1 MATLSLYFGG
11 TFNPVHVG
19 HTRLALECHLRT
31 GARVTFMPCGT
42 PPLKAKPDVAAAH
55 RLAMLE
61 LAVIELNQLAAHPV
75 FFVDPWEIESP
86 GPSYTFDTLQALR
99 LRNPYGVLA
108 WVIGMDSL
116 ANLHQWYRWRELTDV
131 ANLLVV
137 NRPGWE
143 RPVAGEVAE
152 WLAQRERPCELLS
165 SSGGVTFLETTPL
178 PLSSSELRW
187 QLADG
192 FPGKY
197 LIPDPVCDYIHR
209 HQLYFSNQH

>member
-1 MATLSLYFGG
+1 MASLSLYFGG

-31 GARVTFMPCGT
+31 GARVTFMPCGD
-42 PPLKAKPDVAAAH
+42 PPLKTKPQIAVAH
-55 RLAMLE
+55 RLAMLD
-61 LAVIELNQLAAHPV
+61 LAVAELNQQAAHPV
-75 FFVDPWEIESP
+75 FAVDPWETETS
-86 GPSYTFDTLQALR
+86 GPSYTFNTLQALR

-116 ANLHQWYRWRELTDV
+116 TSLNQWYRWRELTDV

-137 NRPGWE
+137 NRPGWQ
-143 RPVAGEVAE
+143 RPTEGEVAE
-152 WLAQRERPCELLS
+152 WLTQRERPCALFS
-165 SSGGVTFLETTPL
+165 SSGGVAFLETTPL
-178 PLSSSELRW
+178 PLSSSQLRW

-197 LIPDPVCDYIHR
+197 LIPDSVCDYIHR
-209 HQLYFSNQH
+209 HQLYFSTQH